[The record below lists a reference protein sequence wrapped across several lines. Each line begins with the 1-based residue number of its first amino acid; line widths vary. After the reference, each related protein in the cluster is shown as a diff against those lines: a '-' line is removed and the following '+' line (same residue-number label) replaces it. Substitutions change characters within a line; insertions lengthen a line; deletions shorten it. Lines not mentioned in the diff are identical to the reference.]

1 MKTHSGARFGA
12 WVDDLRRD
20 LLYALRT
27 LSKAPAFTAVAVL
40 TLALG
45 IGAVTVIYS
54 VVHNVVVDPL
64 PYRDAGRLVN
74 VFVKDSQSP
83 RVRGAF
89 AVPELLALREGTS
102 AFEDVIGTLGQLM
115 TYERSDGVESLRGVW
130 VTPNFFDFM
139 GIEPLL
145 GRTAGPADT
154 TPDAPAVVVLR
165 HRAWVRYFAA
175 DPGVVGTT
183 ILLNGERRTVIG
195 VMPPRFTWHAADLWM
210 PAPLDRA
217 AANAATTIRNFQA
230 RLGPGVTLQQAEA
243 QLDAA
248 AQARAREYPQDYPE
262 KFRMQV
268 VNVIEY
274 TVGPFSGVLYT
285 ALAAV
290 GLLLLIACCNVANM
304 LLSRAT
310 TRERE
315 MMIRTALGAGRGRI
329 LRQLMVESLLLA
341 MAGALF
347 GCLFAYIGIGAL
359 VARLPQSP
367 LPGEVDI
374 TLNTPVLLFSL
385 GAAVL
390 SAVLFGLTP
399 ALFTARRNPGDGLKG
414 AGRAIAGG
422 GSGHFRHAL
431 VAAEIAL
438 SLVLILSAGLLM
450 RSFNAVMSVE
460 PGFEP
465 DNLLVVPVAL
475 PARYASPAERHRF
488 YQQSIERIGSLPG
501 VTAVAATTSIPPFE
515 GGPGTPI
522 EIPGEPTPK
531 DSTAVVQSVT
541 ADYFSALGI
550 HLRAG
555 NHFADL
561 AAGEAPQQTVVN
573 QAFVSEYL
581 AGKDPLGKTVRLR
594 PTAGPP
600 DPARHGAFE
609 IVGVV
614 GDVKNRG
621 LRQPA
626 AAHVYLPWSTA
637 GRSSPLILV
646 RTTTSPVNSVSAIRH
661 ELAGCRS
668 AGRHRPTADDRR
680 NTRSV
685 VLRSATLQPPGAGHL
700 RRRGGR
706 ARRDRR
712 VQRDGVYGVTSE
724 EGNRCAPGARRQP
737 CTRVG
742 HHSSSWRPAAGGRGC
757 GRRAGELRHRAA
769 AVESALERVASRS
782 ADDGRGRFSGLAR
795 RARRLLSPRPSRD
808 AGRADQR
815 AARGVIS
822 FGGSL
827 TVPGLRAFRLQA
839 EVAA

>member
-1 MKTHSGARFGA
+1 
-12 WVDDLRRD
+12 
-20 LLYALRT
+20 
-27 LSKAPAFTAVAVL
+27 
-40 TLALG
+40 
-45 IGAVTVIYS
+45 
-54 VVHNVVVDPL
+54 VVDPL

-83 RVRGAF
+83 RVRGTF

-115 TYERSDGVESLRGVW
+115 TYERSDGVESLRAVW

-268 VNVIEY
+268 VNVIEH

-304 LLSRAT
+304 LLARAT

-501 VTAVAATTSIPPFE
+501 VTAVAATTSIPPFD
-515 GGPGTPI
+515 GGSGTPI

-561 AAGEAPQQTVVN
+561 AAGEAPRQIVVN

-614 GDVKNRG
+614 EDVKNRG
-621 LRQPA
+621 LREPA

-637 GRSSPLILV
+637 GRSFPLILV
-646 RTTTSPVNSVSAIRH
+646 RTATTPVRSVSAIRH
-661 ELAGCRS
+661 ELAAIDRQVAVVQPQTIEEILDRS
-668 AGRHRPTADDRR
+668 FYAQPRFSLLVLGIFGGAG
-680 NTRSV
+680 V
-685 VLRSATLQPPGAGHL
+685 VLVAIGVFSVMAYTVSRQKKEIAVRLALGASRAHVSGIIL
-700 RRRGGR
+700 RR
-706 ARRDRR
+706 
-712 VQRDGVYGVTSE
+712 
-724 EGNRCAPGARRQP
+724 GARLLA
-737 CTRVG
+737 VG
-742 HHSSSWRPAAGGRGC
+742 GVAGVLASFATARLLSNQLWNVSPHDPLTM
-757 GRRAGELRHRAA
+757 AT
-769 AVESALERVASRS
+769 AVALVSLVALV
-782 ADDGRGRFSGLAR
+782 ACYLPAR
-795 RARRLLSPRPSRD
+795 RAMQVEP
-808 AGRADQR
+808 
-815 AARGVIS
+815 IS
-822 FGGSL
+822 A
-827 TVPGLRAFRLQA
+827 LR
-839 EVAA
+839 EE